1 MKIDKSIMLGTQS
14 KTVTTAMDAMQCGH
28 ALDQIL
34 SEITLASP
42 SMGPV
47 KLMVVDLSDGTYRI
61 NLNIDDIQKL
71 GALLPTK
78 PGQYFLVAFPLV
90 LPMRWKNRPPI
101 FSTATKTIASL
112 VNQHLLAQPSPPLHS
127 LGKRGST

>member
-47 KLMVVDLSDGTYRI
+47 KLMVVDLSDGFYRI
-61 NLNIDDIQKL
+61 NFNIDDI
-71 GALLPTK
+71 PK
-78 PGQYFLVAFPLV
+78 PGVVIPTRPGQESLIAFPLV
-90 LPMRWKNRPPI
+90 LPMGEKQSTNTNLLHGYRNHCQSSQPAPSGPNFTSITPI
-101 FSTATKTIASL
+101 
-112 VNQHLLAQPSPPLHS
+112 
-127 LGKRGST
+127 G